1 MIIRGPGSEKPNAL
15 FNLIKHEPDID
26 KIHLYAK
33 DPIGAKHQLIINN
46 NKKRKYT
53 LLLIQKLLSNNKM
66 IWKIFIKIWK
76 NTIQIK
82 NEKY

>member
-1 MIIRGPGSEKPNAL
+1 MRGPGSEKPNAL
-15 FNLIKHEPDID
+15 FNLINHEPDID

-33 DPIGAKHQLIINN
+33 DPSGAKHQLIINK
-46 NKKRKYT
+46 KKRKCR

-76 NTIQIK
+76 NKIQIK